1 MENIRKRVDIRLIN
15 KRKKAEKL
23 AAKPNLNHL
32 KIFLYFCNSYEKSY
46 LVFNKPVY
54 CGICILDLSKTL
66 I

>member
-32 KIFLYFCNSYEKSY
+32 KIFLYCNSYEKSY

>member
-15 KRKKAEKL
+15 KTKAEKL

-32 KIFLYFCNSYEKSY
+32 KIFYFCISYGKSY